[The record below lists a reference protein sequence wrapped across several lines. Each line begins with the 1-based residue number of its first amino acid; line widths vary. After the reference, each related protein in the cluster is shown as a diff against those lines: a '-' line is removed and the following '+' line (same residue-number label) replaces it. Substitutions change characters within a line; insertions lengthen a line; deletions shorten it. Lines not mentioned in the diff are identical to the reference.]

1 MFTFDHINKSSLENM
16 FERDLTRVLH
26 QYQNE
31 IFKGLMKKEKDYVSL
46 SKNIAQKSNVNNTS
60 LIQSFKEFNTGGLFG
75 TLRNYMG
82 ISYALGVTQALK
94 EFNIQK
100 KLNVTHDE
108 KKNFISDANELMKR
122 IEDIY
127 ENMIINALLKNLMD
141 RTVFPVFIREVQS
154 SMGKVNIEKANR
166 KLFLPN
172 FPDLKNIVNN
182 IKIGETTKSFV
193 KGMVNVFRGFGS
205 VELMQYKTQEDEKVS
220 SVCRKW
226 HGELLPINKIDGII
240 PQHRNCRCRWI
251 PDT

>member
-1 MFTFDHINKSSLENM
+1 MFTFDHIDKSSLENM

-31 IFKGLMKKEKDYVSL
+31 IFKGLMKKQKDYVTL
-46 SKNIAQKSNVNNTS
+46 SKNIAQ
-60 LIQSFKEFNTGGLFG
+60 
-75 TLRNYMG
+75 
-82 ISYALGVTQALK
+82 
-94 EFNIQK
+94 

-108 KKNFISDANELMKR
+108 KKDFISDANELMKR
-122 IEDIY
+122 IEGIY

-141 RTVFPVFIREVQS
+141 RSVFPVFIREVQS
-154 SMGKVNIEKANR
+154 SMGKVNVEKANR

-182 IKIGETTKSFV
+182 IKIGETTKSFI